1 MARRKIPPMRRH
13 KTQREPKRRFI
24 LFCEGRNTEPAY
36 FSALKRVWTGALI
49 SVESKPGVGVPMTIA
64 REAVKFAKS
73 EGLTKSSR
81 RKKSSFE
88 RKDEV
93 WAVFDRDT
101 HPNFDAAVKFC
112 LDNSVGVARSNP
124 CFELWLILHERD
136 CDRPDSSDAIQR
148 TLKELRPEY
157 DRHIGKIPDCDE
169 MVIRVESAERRGNV
183 LVDRR
188 REEGNPYGNPSTTVG
203 MLTKAIRLANELS
216 RRKLSE

>member
-1 MARRKIPPMRRH
+1 MARRKIARMRRH

-73 EGLTKSSR
+73 EGLAKSSR

-136 CDRPDSSDAIQR
+136 CDRPDSSDDIQR
-148 TLKELRPEY
+148 TLKKLRPEY
-157 DRHIGKIPDCDE
+157 GRHTGKTPDCGE
-169 MVIRVESAERRGNV
+169 MVSRVESAERRGNV
-183 LVDRR
+183 LVNRR

-203 MLTKAIRLANELS
+203 MLTKAIRLADELS
-216 RRKLSE
+216 RRK